1 MRAVLQRVERAEV
14 RAAGETVGSI
24 GRGLLVLLGVGHGDD
39 DAVARSLARRVAEL
53 RVFDDDDGRTNLS
66 LLDVGGAVLVVSQF
80 TLYAD
85 TRRGRRPGFT
95 DAAAPGEAERLYRVF
110 ADALAG
116 LGPYVARGRFG
127 AAMAVELV
135 NDGPFTIW
143 LDTADR

>member
-1 MRAVLQRVERAEV
+1 VRALLQRVERAEV
-14 RAAGETVGSI
+14 RVAGEEVGSI
-24 GRGLLVLLGVGHGDD
+24 GHGLLVLLGVGLGDD
-39 DAVARSLARRVAEL
+39 DAVARSLARRIAEL
-53 RVFDDDDGRTNLS
+53 RMFDDDDGRTNLS

-95 DAAAPGEAERLYRVF
+95 DAAPPGEAERLYGVF

-116 LGPYVARGRFG
+116 LGPNVATGRFG